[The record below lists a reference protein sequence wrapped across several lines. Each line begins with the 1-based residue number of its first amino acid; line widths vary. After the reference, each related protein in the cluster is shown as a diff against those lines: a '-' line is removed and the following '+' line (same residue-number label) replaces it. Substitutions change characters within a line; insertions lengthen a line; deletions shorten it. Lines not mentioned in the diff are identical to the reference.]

1 MASGANDH
9 PSSATFLQVYKLLS
23 AYSILKP
30 PKYGNCTVEAD
41 TINENLIKI
50 SDIKS
55 IYASKD
61 LSAFEKLKT
70 KLDNIINQGEW
81 EFTDVFEHDYSLAPI
96 VDCLKYYIV
105 GYLSH
110 QIMKRTTCSKCKSCL
125 TSPQNYSAEAL
136 LTNIKSK
143 GWLKHPNIYLY
154 NLMSAI
160 EDEFQKYCE
169 NLTVF
174 DDIVEGLITK
184 FETFTFPCVEHKDYI
199 ISYSIKYYIS
209 MRMRQYTRQTNQ
221 DKSKENLKKKKL
233 SKFCKT

>member
-30 PKYGNCTVEAD
+30 PKYGNCTVETD
-41 TINENLIKI
+41 TISENLIKI

-55 IYASKD
+55 IYANED

-70 KLDNIINQGEW
+70 KLDSIINQGEW

-110 QIMKRTTCSKCKSCL
+110 QIMKRTTCLKCKSCF
-125 TSPQNYSAEAL
+125 TSQKNDRPEAH

-160 EDEFQKYCE
+160 EDEFQKYYE
-169 NLTVF
+169 SLTVF

-184 FETFTFPCVEHKDYI
+184 FETFTFPCAEHKDYI

-209 MRMRQYTRQTNQ
+209 MRMRQYTRQTNNDQ
-221 DKSKENLKKKKL
+221 TKENLKKKKI

>member
-30 PKYGNCTVEAD
+30 AKYGNCTVEAD

-110 QIMKRTTCSKCKSCL
+110 QIMKGTTCSKCKSCL

-184 FETFTFPCVEHKDYI
+184 FETFTFPWVEHKDYI

>member
-1 MASGANDH
+1 M
-9 PSSATFLQVYKLLS
+9 
-23 AYSILKP
+23 
-30 PKYGNCTVEAD
+30 
-41 TINENLIKI
+41 
-50 SDIKS
+50 
-55 IYASKD
+55 
-61 LSAFEKLKT
+61 
-70 KLDNIINQGEW
+70 
-81 EFTDVFEHDYSLAPI
+81 YSLAPT
-96 VDCLKYYIV
+96 VDCLKYYTV

-184 FETFTFPCVEHKDYI
+184 FETFTFSCVEHKDYI